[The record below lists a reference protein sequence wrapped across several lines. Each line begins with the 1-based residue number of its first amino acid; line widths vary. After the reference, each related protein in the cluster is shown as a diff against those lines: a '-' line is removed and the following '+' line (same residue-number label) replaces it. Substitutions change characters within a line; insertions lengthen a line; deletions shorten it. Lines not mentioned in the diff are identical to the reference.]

1 MKILKIKK
9 LEDVMYNSN
18 NIANEIKKNGATIIR
33 NAFNKEKV
41 LFVLK
46 KINQQIKKIKKIGTT
61 AATKKTIRKN
71 SCKWSVGGNSG
82 AQIGLSRLML
92 ILYNP
97 IFSSDKFK
105 FRSEFKKLIKIRD
118 YIRNDGKLTNDKC
131 LPGNYFNACRFQIYP
146 KRGGFFYDESY

>member
-1 MKILKIKK
+1 MKILKIKN
-9 LEDVMYNSN
+9 LEDIIYNSN
-18 NIANEIKKNGATIIR
+18 HISNEIKKNGAIIIR
-33 NAFNKEKV
+33 NAFDKKKI

-82 AQIGLSRLML
+82 AQNGLSRLML

-97 IFSSDKFK
+97 IFSSDK
-105 FRSEFKKLIKIRD
+105 
-118 YIRNDGKLTNDKC
+118 Y
-131 LPGNYFNACRFQIYP
+131 
-146 KRGGFFYDESY
+146 SY